1 VPETGAGQVALRV
14 SLEKQRRQGGA
25 AAWRLEADCGACD
38 DAGWEGKPGSG
49 FTIPARGELTLSAE
63 GPHILISG
71 LKKALTA
78 YDDFELTWRFATAG
92 SLKVEVMVG
101 PAAGG

>member
-1 VPETGAGQVALRV
+1 LKNSGAKVARLLGASRPIAARV
-14 SLEKQRRQGGA
+14 TMLDGK
-25 AAWRLEADCGACD
+25 
-38 DAGWEGKPGSG
+38 GKPGSG